1 MHMFENEI
9 MNLVDALK
17 SEMRDG
23 DDTTLHKQKTYLS
36 GEYVYGIQI
45 DNRLDGGFKVDIHVQ
60 WPRLHRWIVQAK
72 HEGKTLLW
80 SHTALYDE
88 EVHVHVGTVGSI
100 INYTAIVDRA
110 TLIDTLKSHGYD
122 SDPTATAT
130 ALWKL
135 VLKYECL

>member
-1 MHMFENEI
+1 MFENEI

-17 SEMRDG
+17 SEMREG

-88 EVHVHVGTVGSI
+88 EVHVHIGTVGSI

-110 TLIDTLKSHGYD
+110 TLIDMLKEQGFDY
-122 SDPTATAT
+122 DPTASAT

>member
-1 MHMFENEI
+1 MFENEI

-17 SEMRDG
+17 SEMREG

-45 DNRLDGGFKVDIHVQ
+45 DNRLDGGFTVDIHVQ

-72 HEGKTLLW
+72 REDKTLLW

-88 EVHVHVGTVGSI
+88 EVHVHVGTAGSI

-110 TLIDTLKSHGYD
+110 TLIDMLKEHGHD

>member
-1 MHMFENEI
+1 MFENEI

-17 SEMRDG
+17 SEMRKG
-23 DDTTLHKQKTYLS
+23 DSTTLRRTETYS
-36 GEYVYGIQI
+36 AGEYVYGIHI
-45 DNRLDGGFKVDIHVQ
+45 DNRLDGSFKVDIHVQ
-60 WPRLHRWIVQAK
+60 WPRLHHWILQAQ

-80 SHTALYDE
+80 SHTALYGE

-110 TLIDTLKSHGYD
+110 TLADMLKEHGHDPDT
-122 SDPTATAT
+122 TASAT
-130 ALWKL
+130 ALWSL

>member
-1 MHMFENEI
+1 MHTFDNEI

-17 SEMRDG
+17 SEMREG
-23 DDTTLHKQKTYLS
+23 DDTTLKRQKAYLA

-45 DNRLDGGFKVDIHVQ
+45 DNRLDGAFTVDIHVQ
-60 WPRLHRWIVQAK
+60 WPRLHRWILQAQQ
-72 HEGKTLLW
+72 EGKTLLW
-80 SHTALYDE
+80 SHTALHDE
-88 EVHVHVGTVGSI
+88 EAHVHVGLVGSI

-110 TLIDTLKSHGYD
+110 TLADMLKEHGHD
-122 SDPTATAT
+122 PDPTASAT

>member
-1 MHMFENEI
+1 MFENEI

-17 SEMRDG
+17 SETREG
-23 DDTTLHKQKTYLS
+23 DDGTLHKQKTYLS

-45 DNRLDGGFKVDIHVQ
+45 DNRLDGSFKVDIHVQ
-60 WPRLHRWIVQAK
+60 WPRLHRWILQAQQ
-72 HEGKTLLW
+72 EGKTLLW

-88 EVHVHVGTVGSI
+88 EVHVHIGTVGSI

-110 TLIDTLKSHGYD
+110 TLIDMLKSHGHD
-122 SDPTATAT
+122 SDSTATAT
-130 ALWKL
+130 TLWKL